1 MSAPART
8 FASSLIPMRWWHI
21 PAVLEMEE
29 ELFGDEAW
37 TAELFWSE
45 LASPHTCY
53 LMMSSSNPEDPTPL
67 GYGGLAVT
75 GADAYI
81 QTIGVRTGAQ
91 RLGIGR
97 TLMNVLLDE
106 AAARRATTC
115 WLEVRADNLPAQR
128 LYESLGF
135 TNRGVRRGY
144 YQPSGMDAIVMAAP
158 IAAAP
163 PERGAR

>member
-1 MSAPART
+1 MSAATRT
-8 FASSLIPMRWWHI
+8 FEKSLIPMRWWHI
-21 PAVLEMEE
+21 PAVLEMEQ

-45 LASPHTCY
+45 LASPHAHY
-53 LMMSSSNPEDPTPL
+53 LVICSANPEEQAPV

-75 GADAYI
+75 GADAYV
-81 QTIGVRTGAQ
+81 QTIGVSRSVQ

-106 AAARRATTC
+106 AAARGATTC
-115 WLEVRADNLPAQR
+115 WLEVRADNAPAQR

-135 TNRGVRRGY
+135 TNRGLRRGY
-144 YQPSGMDAIVMAAP
+144 YQPSGMDAIVMSTP
-158 IAAAP
+158 IPA
-163 PERGAR
+163 ERSAR